1 MNKGKFY
8 QKKKKKKF
16 SAISKE
22 FANIFIMLQVLKILY
37 KLFSQKTLSLILK
50 RKDLSFKFE
59 LDYNWISKFS
69 NSTTLPMKFAL
80 VAP

>member
-1 MNKGKFY
+1 
-8 QKKKKKKF
+8 
-16 SAISKE
+16 
-22 FANIFIMLQVLKILY
+22 MLQDLKILY
-37 KLFSQKTLSLILK
+37 KLFSQNTLSLILK

-59 LDYNWISKFS
+59 LDYNWIPKFS